1 MKNRITE
8 NKSLY
13 TFMLY
18 ICVWWDVYVVHM
30 CGGCLCCTYMWGD
43 VYVVHMW
50 WGDVKI
56 AYVEVKGELEVSIS
70 PSTMWLLETRTLI
83 IMPEGKCYYPLSHF
97 TSLKKQGFSLSLGCV
112 CGYPL
117 S

>member
-1 MKNRITE
+1 
-8 NKSLY
+8 
-13 TFMLY
+13 MLY
-18 ICVWWDVYVVHM
+18 ICG
-30 CGGCLCCTYMWGD
+30 GGCLCCTYMWG
-43 VYVVHMW
+43 VFMLYICG
-50 WGDVKI
+50 GDVKI

-70 PSTMWLLETRTLI
+70 PSTMWLRETRTLI